1 MISGYNNLSTFSG
14 YLAMG
19 RPHRQLVLILTEV
32 VPPLTT
38 LFLHL
43 RFIMTTLNTLFYKP
57 THINKIDTDYND
69 YAVLQGYTLKYIYY

>member
-43 RFIMTTLNTLFYKP
+43 RFI
-57 THINKIDTDYND
+57 ID
-69 YAVLQGYTLKYIYY
+69 YAEYVVLQTDSYKQNRY